1 MASSTLAHIFAA
13 IFVCYLCGTLQQ
25 AHAATEYNRYLAH
38 IFQKYGTGGTIS
50 FEGLEHLMY
59 NLGLGQIEFEP
70 EHTVDV
76 HRPKGFKIDDDAQ
89 LTAYFEQKNLKLQP
103 TDEDMEVLTQKNSE
117 EKVTDELDILMKE
130 KEKGIL
136 LEFKEMH
143 DPKHRHRRDS
153 DASLDAAPLSANV
166 CLSPKSMLRLV
177 VDHDDL
183 HNRKLYKTYTSDDV
197 KKAHNS
203 EDEYNEFI
211 NDVQLTPVAFM
222 KLCPALLAQIDQHVC
237 IRPAPLSNGMDA
249 KQALWNAWIY
259 ASISIF
265 ILSACGLLGIL
276 LVPLM
281 KTVAYQ
287 EILKFLVAVAIGTLA
302 GDALMH
308 LLPHA
313 LVPEHDDEHDEHAD
327 ETAASAH
334 DSHEAVWICACAFF
348 TCIFM
353 YVLEHI
359 LPLLRGDSAGG
370 HGHAHGHGH
379 SHGGHG
385 HKQALAHKQVHA
397 HKPGHAH
404 AHHAEQA
411 HHVEHA
417 HHAEQAPSEKP
428 TDNVLTANI
437 VPPVNSDAKEINI
450 MLNETKKDE
459 KTPNRPLTP
468 VAFMVVIGDGLHNL
482 TDGLAIGA
490 AFASDPVT
498 GMATAFAVLCH
509 ELPHELGDFALL
521 LQTGVSLR
529 RAVYL
534 NIVSSVLSFL
544 GMAIGLFIAGA
555 HGNMTQWIYAC
566 TAGSFLYIALADLV
580 PAMSEVEAHAHDAKS
595 KLKGTLI
602 QIFGMLLGGIIMLA
616 IAVNE
621 HSLSALFK

>member
-1 MASSTLAHIFAA
+1 MAYSTRAQIFFTV
-13 IFVCYLCGTLQQ
+13 FVYILCGQTQLS
-25 AHAATEYNRYLAH
+25 HTATEYNRYLAH

-50 FEGLEHLMY
+50 FEGLEHLMF

-70 EHTVDV
+70 EHTIDE
-76 HRPKGFKIDDDAQ
+76 HRPKGFKTIDSAEDAQ
-89 LTAYFEQKNLKLQP
+89 LTAYFEQQSLRFSP
-103 TDEDMEVLTQKNSE
+103 SDDDIEVLTQRVVESKQ
-117 EKVTDELDILMKE
+117 TDELDILLKE

-143 DPKHRHRRDS
+143 DPKHRHPRDT
-153 DASLDAAPLSANV
+153 DAFLDGPPLSANV
-166 CLSPKSMLRLV
+166 CLSPKAMLRLV
-177 VDHDDL
+177 VDHNDL
-183 HNRKLYKTYTSDDV
+183 HKGKLYKTFTVDAV
-197 KKAHNS
+197 PKQHNS

-211 NDVQLTPVAFM
+211 NQVQLTPVAFM
-222 KLCPALLAQIDQHVC
+222 KLCPALLAQVDQHVC
-237 IRPAPLSNGMDA
+237 MKPAPLTNGEDP
-249 KQALWNAWIY
+249 KLSLWNAWIY
-259 ASISIF
+259 ASVSIF

-281 KTVAYQ
+281 KTTAYQ
-287 EILKFLVAVAIGTLA
+287 DILKFLVAVAIGTLA

-313 LVPEHDDEHDEHAD
+313 LVPEHGGGHGDVTEESEHE
-327 ETAASAH
+327 
-334 DSHEAVWICACAFF
+334 SHEAVWICACAFF

-359 LPLLRGDSAGG
+359 LPLLKGESNG
-370 HGHAHGHGH
+370 GHGH
-379 SHGGHG
+379 SHGHSHAHNHG
-385 HKQALAHKQVHA
+385 HTHT
-397 HKPGHAH
+397 
-404 AHHAEQA
+404 HHTEHQKSEQ
-411 HHVEHA
+411 
-417 HHAEQAPSEKP
+417 
-428 TDNVLTANI
+428 TTAGETNNQQ
-437 VPPVNSDAKEINI
+437 PPINHDAKELNI
-450 MLNETKKDE
+450 MLNETKNDE
-459 KTPNRPLTP
+459 KGPSRPLTP

-529 RAVYL
+529 RAIYL

-544 GMAIGLFIAGA
+544 GMAIGLFIAGS
-555 HGNMTQWIYAC
+555 HENMTQWIYAA

-580 PAMSEVEAHAHDAKS
+580 PAMSEMEGHVGDSKS
-595 KLKGTLI
+595 KKLKDTLI
-602 QIFGMLLGGIIMLA
+602 QIFGMLLGGLIMLA

-621 HSLSALFK
+621 HALGELFK

>member
-1 MASSTLAHIFAA
+1 MASSALAHIFGL
-13 IFVCYLCGTLQQ
+13 IFVCFLCGTIQQ
-25 AHAATEYNRYLAH
+25 SHAATEYNRYLAH

-70 EHTVDV
+70 EHTIDE
-76 HRPKGFKIDDDAQ
+76 HRPKGFKIDNEQ
-89 LTAYFEQKNLKLQP
+89 LAAYFEQQSLKFLP
-103 TDEDMEVLTQKNSE
+103 TGEDIQVLTQRNAQG
-117 EKVTDELDILMKE
+117 KVSDELDILIKE

-143 DPKHRHRRDS
+143 DPKHRHPRDS
-153 DASLDAAPLSANV
+153 DASLDAAPSTANV

-177 VDHDDL
+177 VDHNDL
-183 HNRKLYKTYTSDDV
+183 HKRKLYKTYTADDIT
-197 KKAHNS
+197 KAHNS

-211 NDVQLTPVAFM
+211 NHVQLTPVAFM

-237 IRPAPLSNGMDA
+237 LRPAPLTNGEDP

-259 ASISIF
+259 ASVSIF

-281 KTVAYQ
+281 KTIAYQ

-313 LVPEHDDEHDEHAD
+313 LVPEHEDKHNDEHAVESEHDE
-327 ETAASAH
+327 
-334 DSHEAVWICACAFF
+334 HEAVWICACAFF

-353 YVLEHI
+353 YCLEHI

-370 HGHAHGHGH
+370 HGHGHAHGGHKHGHGH
-379 SHGGHG
+379 VHGS
-385 HKQALAHKQVHA
+385 HA
-397 HKPGHAH
+397 HGSHAHTH
-404 AHHAEQA
+404 AHHTK
-411 HHVEHA
+411 HA
-417 HHAEQAPSEKP
+417 HHTELAPSEKAADS
-428 TDNVLTANI
+428 TSNSNANI
-437 VPPVNSDAKEINI
+437 VSPVNSEAKEINI

-529 RAVYL
+529 RAIYL

-580 PAMSEVEAHAHDAKS
+580 PAMSEVEAHAGDAKS

-602 QIFGMLLGGIIMLA
+602 QICGMLLGGFIMLA

-621 HSLSALFK
+621 HELSKLFK

>member
-1 MASSTLAHIFAA
+1 MASTTRAQIFLV
-13 IFVCYLCGTLQQ
+13 IFVCSLCGKTQLS
-25 AHAATEYNRYLAH
+25 HAATEYNRYLAH
-38 IFQKYGTGGTIS
+38 IFHKYGTGGTIS

-70 EHTVDV
+70 EHTIDQ
-76 HRPKGFKIDDDAQ
+76 HRPKGYKTLESDDDAK
-89 LTAYFEQKNLKLQP
+89 LTAYFERQISKLSP
-103 TDEDMEVLTQKNSE
+103 SDEDIEVLKQNQKSA
-117 EKVTDELDILMKE
+117 DELDILIGGKD
-130 KEKGIL
+130 KGVL

-143 DPKHRHRRDS
+143 DPKHRHPRES

-166 CLSPKSMLRLV
+166 CLSPKSILRLV

-183 HNRKLYKTYTSDDV
+183 HTRKLYKTYSADGV
-197 KKAHNS
+197 VEAHNS
-203 EDEYNEFI
+203 EAEYNEFI
-211 NDVQLTPVAFM
+211 NHVQLTPVAFM

-237 IRPAPLSNGMDA
+237 MRPAPLTNGDDP
-249 KQALWNAWIY
+249 KQALWNAWLY

-281 KTVAYQ
+281 KTIAYQ
-287 EILKFLVAVAIGTLA
+287 DILKFLVAVAVGTLA

-313 LVPEHDDEHDEHAD
+313 LVPEHGAHESDAATTAEADEHHG
-327 ETAASAH
+327 T
-334 DSHEAVWICACAFF
+334 HEAVWICACAFF

-359 LPLLRGDSAGG
+359 LPLLKGDSANG
-370 HGHAHGHGH
+370 HGHGH
-379 SHGGHG
+379 SHGGHAHTHG
-385 HKQALAHKQVHA
+385 HT
-397 HKPGHAH
+397 H
-404 AHHAEQA
+404 AHHT
-411 HHVEHA
+411 EHA
-417 HHAEQAPSEKP
+417 TPDKTVATNVAP
-428 TDNVLTANI
+428 I
-437 VPPVNSDAKEINI
+437 VNSDAKEINI
-450 MLNETKKDE
+450 MLNETKKDQ
-459 KTPNRPLTP
+459 KTPSRPLTP

-534 NIVSSVLSFL
+534 NIVSSVLSFV
-544 GMAIGLFIAGA
+544 GMAIGLFIAGEHA
-555 HGNMTQWIYAC
+555 NMTQWIYAA

-580 PAMSEVEAHAHDAKS
+580 PAMSEVEGHAGDAKS

-602 QIFGMLLGGIIMLA
+602 QITGMLLGGFIMLA

-621 HSLSALFK
+621 DALAELFK

>member
-1 MASSTLAHIFAA
+1 MSSSTRAQMCLV
-13 IFVCYLCGTLQQ
+13 IFVCILCGKLQLS
-25 AHAATEYNRYLAH
+25 HAATEYNRYLAH

-70 EHTVDV
+70 EHTIDQ
-76 HRPKGFKIDDDAQ
+76 HRPKGFKTSERDDDPK
-89 LTAYFEQKNLKLQP
+89 LTAYFEQQSLKLSP
-103 TDEDMEVLTQKNSE
+103 ADEDIAMLKERDAMQKN
-117 EKVTDELDILMKE
+117 TDELGLLIRE
-130 KEKGIL
+130 KEVL

-143 DPKHRHRRDS
+143 DPKHRHPRES
-153 DASLDAAPLSANV
+153 DASMDDTPLSPNV

-183 HNRKLYKTYTSDDV
+183 HKRKLYKTYTSDGV
-197 KKAHNS
+197 AKTHNS
-203 EDEYNEFI
+203 EAEYNEFI
-211 NDVQLTPVAFM
+211 NQVQLTPVAFM

-237 IRPAPLSNGMDA
+237 VRPAPLTNGDNP

-281 KTVAYQ
+281 KTIAYQ
-287 EILKFLVAVAIGTLA
+287 EILKFLVAVAVGTLA

-313 LVPEHDDEHDEHAD
+313 LVPEHGAHESSTTESEHD
-327 ETAASAH
+327 T
-334 DSHEAVWICACAFF
+334 HEAVWICACAFF

-353 YVLEHI
+353 YILEHT
-359 LPLLRGDSAGG
+359 LPLLRGENAK
-370 HGHAHGHGH
+370 GHGH
-379 SHGGHG
+379 SHSHGGHS
-385 HKQALAHKQVHA
+385 HTHS
-397 HKPGHAH
+397 HAH
-404 AHHAEQA
+404 AHHS
-411 HHVEHA
+411 EHA
-417 HHAEQAPSEKP
+417 SADKTSKNGIDADSM
-428 TDNVLTANI
+428 VS
-437 VPPVNSDAKEINI
+437 PVNTDAKEINI
-450 MLNETKKDE
+450 MLHETKKDE
-459 KTPNRPLTP
+459 KSPSRPLTP

-534 NIVSSVLSFL
+534 NIVSSVLSFV

-555 HGNMTQWIYAC
+555 HGNMTQWIYAA

-580 PAMSEVEAHAHDAKS
+580 PAMSEAETHTGDAKS

-602 QIFGMLLGGIIMLA
+602 QIGGMLLGGFIMLA

-621 HSLSALFK
+621 EALAELFK